1 MATFHRKRGT
11 SKSDRPVEY
20 VQIDGLVALKI
31 IKHCQEEGAGGT
43 DLVQG
48 VLLGL
53 VEDDRLEVTN
63 CFPFPR
69 HSEEEDFDEVD
80 YQMDMMKKL
89 RSVNVDH
96 LHVGWYQS
104 TYFGMYL
111 NRALLDSQFNYQQSI
126 EESIVLIY
134 DPLRTSKGH
143 LSLKALRLTRQM
155 MALYAERDFSSEAV
169 KKSQVNFESLF
180 DEIPI
185 VVKNSHLVNS
195 LCCELEEMNRDASS
209 AYNFLD
215 LATGSV
221 LEKNLRL
228 LMECV
233 DEMSQDANRYV
244 NFQRQNAKQTQ
255 AKEQYLAKR
264 KHENAMRKQRGEEPL
279 PDEDINKLFKPL
291 QAPPRLEALLW
302 ASQISCYTDQI
313 TEFATQSF
321 GKLFMADSV
330 QHKADQ

>member
-1 MATFHRKRGT
+1 MATFRRRGGD
-11 SKSDRPVEY
+11 KPVEY
-20 VQIDGLVALKI
+20 VQIDGLVAFKI
-31 IKHCQEEGAGGT
+31 IKHCQEESVGT

-69 HSEEEDFDEVD
+69 HTEEDEFDEVE

-89 RSVNVDH
+89 RNVNVDH

-111 NRALLDSQFNYQQSI
+111 NKALLDSQFNYQNSI

-143 LSLKALRLTRQM
+143 LSLKALRLTKQM
-155 MALYAERDFSSEAV
+155 MQLYSERDFSAEAV
-169 KKSQVNFESLF
+169 KKSNVNFESLF

-195 LCCELEEMNRDASS
+195 LCCELEDLAPDANK
-209 AYNFLD
+209 YNFLD

-244 NFQRQNAKQTQ
+244 NFQRQLAKQTQ
-255 AKEQYLAKR
+255 AKQQYIEKR
-264 KHENAMRKQRGEEPL
+264 KHENAMRKQRNEAPL
-279 PDEDINKLFKPL
+279 PDEDINKIFKPL

-321 GKLFMADSV
+321 GKLFMADSL
-330 QHKADQ
+330 QDKADQ